1 MTVPA
6 ARTEQRGG
14 GGKGTGNGGM
24 VPGVMAGAGGS
35 PGLAQGVLAVLL
47 VSAMRVG
54 DGRGVIQGLGLEA
67 GTVHP
72 TAAWRGTGNTSI
84 GSGAESGWIRRV

>member
-1 MTVPA
+1 
-6 ARTEQRGG
+6 
-14 GGKGTGNGGM
+14 M

-35 PGLAQGVLAVLL
+35 PDLAQGVLAVLP

-54 DGRGVIQGLGLEA
+54 DGRGVILQGLGLEA

-84 GSGAESGWIRRV
+84 GSGAESGWIRRRV

>member
-1 MTVPA
+1 MTVLA

-14 GGKGTGNGGM
+14 GTGSTGG
-24 VPGVMAGAGGS
+24 VPGVMAGPGGS
-35 PGLAQGVLAVLL
+35 PGPAQGVLAVLP

-54 DGRGVIQGLGLEA
+54 DGRDGIQGPGLEA

-72 TAAWRGTGNTSI
+72 TAA
-84 GSGAESGWIRRV
+84 